1 MSAQFLL
8 RQLED
13 TARRNG
19 VFLTGQPYS
28 SYRNAIPVAQQGS
41 YPGDLEMEERLTSII
56 RWSSLAMVV
65 RANNADGV
73 LGSHIANLSGRSASI
88 PPDGQLYEPEDTGS
102 MMFYKEA
109 KDGPL
114 LEEGITEAGAI
125 SSWAAAA
132 TSYSIHGAPTLPFYI
147 YYSMFGF
154 QRIGD
159 LIWAAVDQ
167 RARGFLLGTTAGRTT
182 LSGEGL
188 QHQDG
193 TSHLIASTIPNC
205 RAYDPAYIGELAV
218 ILDHGMR
225 RMMQDQADE
234 FYYITVM
241 NENYA
246 QPSLLPGTE
255 GDIIKVS
262 TSWTAGARA
271 RCGSACWG
279 RARSFSR

>member
-56 RWSSLAMVV
+56 RWNALAMVV
-65 RANNADGV
+65 RANKADGV

-88 PPDGQLYEPEDTGS
+88 PPDGQLYEPEDAGS

-109 KDGPL
+109 KDGQL

-132 TSYSIHGAPTLPFYI
+132 TSYSVHGTPTLPFYI
-147 YYSMFGF
+147 Y
-154 QRIGD
+154 
-159 LIWAAVDQ
+159 
-167 RARGFLLGTTAGRTT
+167 
-182 LSGEGL
+182 
-188 QHQDG
+188 
-193 TSHLIASTIPNC
+193 
-205 RAYDPAYIGELAV
+205 
-218 ILDHGMR
+218 
-225 RMMQDQADE
+225 
-234 FYYITVM
+234 
-241 NENYA
+241 
-246 QPSLLPGTE
+246 
-255 GDIIKVS
+255 
-262 TSWTAGARA
+262 
-271 RCGSACWG
+271 
-279 RARSFSR
+279 